1 MFHTSYLSS
10 VLPVKH
16 RLATLVLL
24 AAAAAY
30 AVTVARTGMRGPTA
44 PLAAPSS
51 ADAAEGVI
59 ARVNGV
65 PITELDLKIRLESD
79 SHEAVPSPERRE
91 TVLKGLILREIL
103 AQKAREEGLDE
114 DPKYQAG
121 RRAMA
126 AKLSAFE
133 RQELSELLLAREG
146 AKRGEPSE
154 ESARAY
160 FAKHEKRIRTRL
172 HVLQILRRSE
182 SAIVEARSMIERGKS
197 FEEVAASLFPGL
209 PEGQKPW
216 DLGYLSFSKVPE
228 PWREQIYDMKPGEMS
243 GIVRGPNDRFWLLKL
258 VDVKEDAD
266 VTFESARAAILAEM
280 QVTKAQRARDE
291 IEKELSAAANVE
303 IVKPSR

>member
-1 MFHTSYLSS
+1 M
-10 VLPVKH
+10 KH
-16 RLATLVLL
+16 RLPTLVLL

-30 AVTVARTGMRGPTA
+30 AVTVARTGMRA
-44 PLAAPSS
+44 PSAPYALLSS
-51 ADAAEGVI
+51 ADAGAGEVI
-59 ARVNGV
+59 ARVNGA

-91 TVLKGLILREIL
+91 TVLKSLILREIL
-103 AQKAREEGLDE
+103 AQKAREEGLDQ
-114 DPKYQAG
+114 DPKYQEA

-126 AKLSAFE
+126 AKVAAFE
-133 RQELSELLLAREG
+133 RQELSELLLARES
-146 AKRGEPSE
+146 AKRGEPTE

-160 FAKHEKRIRTRL
+160 FAKHEKRIRTRV

-209 PEGQKPW
+209 PEGKRPW

-228 PWREQIYDMKPGEMS
+228 PWREQIYDMKPGETS

-266 VTFESARAAILAEM
+266 VTFESTRAAILAEM
-280 QVTKAQRARDE
+280 QVNKAQRARDE
-291 IEKELSAAANVE
+291 VEKELSAAAHVE